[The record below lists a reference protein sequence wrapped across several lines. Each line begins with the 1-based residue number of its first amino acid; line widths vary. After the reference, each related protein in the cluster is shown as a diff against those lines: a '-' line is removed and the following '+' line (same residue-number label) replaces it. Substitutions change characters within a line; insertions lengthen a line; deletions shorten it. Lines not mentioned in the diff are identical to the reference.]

1 MNKNIYKQDEL
12 NTQELHSALNPTQ
25 AEFVAFLSSIK
36 IPEQSKVHTS
46 PYNRLFMS
54 MALACSVFVFVS
66 VYSYNSPTV
75 LLEIGAYNR
84 AVNLEA
90 RNVEKEVMKLS
101 GDDEILS
108 NNPLVTEEELAMI

>member
-1 MNKNIYKQDEL
+1 MNNNTHKQDEL
-12 NTQELHSALNPTQ
+12 NTKELHSALNPTQ
-25 AEFVAFLSSIK
+25 IEFAAFLRSIE
-36 IPEQSKVHTS
+36 IPEQPRVHLS

-66 VYSYNSPTV
+66 IYSYNSPAV

-90 RNVEKEVMKLS
+90 KNVEKEVIKLS
-101 GDDEILS
+101 SDEELLS
-108 NNPLVTEEELAMI
+108 NEPLVTEEELAMI